1 MKHIHER
8 LGMTRFPLALLLLI
22 AAAHSSLAAPRLS
35 YVYPIGYERGKTIT
49 LNIVGTQLDGDIE
62 IRSTIPGKISL
73 KPVDMVDGKPAYNV
87 SDRRD
92 AELTINP
99 DAPVGIYPVRV
110 RTADGI
116 SNQVFFAVGT
126 LPDVGEVEPNNQQIE
141 AQPVALGVTVAGS
154 VAPGD
159 RDIFKVALP
168 AGGRLV
174 AEVEAKRIGM
184 PMDSALAVLDSQGRE
199 LASDDDAIGLDTDS
213 RVDVTV
219 SRAGDYYVVVN
230 EVTYQV
236 GSSYR
241 LKIGSYD
248 YAEGIFPLAGPKQVE
263 EKAWAWRRDVGNLT
277 PVVFTS
283 PAADGWMMVQ
293 PMGNTSPSLPLRY
306 LVSDRLRI
314 VETPGMPQDILPGYA
329 VDGVISGPSEKDR
342 YRLAT
347 TPGQRW
353 RLNLAAKKVGSR
365 LDAILAVENKEGAP
379 YVRSVD
385 QIDPVFDF
393 VTPDGVNEVFL
404 AVEDLSSR
412 GGPGYVYRLSADTLG
427 EDFTLEVTSD
437 VINVPR
443 GSVEYVPV
451 RVERRGYNGPIQLFV
466 PEKIHGIA
474 AEEGRIE
481 AGQNEGYILL
491 SAKPGTT
498 PSTVPIEIWG
508 RGGNPAQPID
518 RQAAGNA
525 VNLAPFVDR
534 QLLEPM
540 PSALCQETPFT
551 VQVAARSIRIPHG
564 IGGSLPVTIQRGPA
578 ATEAIRIEP
587 RTRIPS
593 FPFGVDTNIEK
604 GKADGA
610 ITFPGNVEYG
620 RSQGTMVFTAISQV
634 AGREVRVTLPPVFV
648 ALVQPFE
655 INLPSRSVSLAAS
668 GSANLP
674 ALVTR
679 EPGFDGEIRIRID
692 NLPQGITAV
701 TPPIP
706 AGQFMTTLE
715 FKGAAVP
722 PGEYTIRLVGL
733 ADFSGRKQTKDYEL
747 APQEIKIIV
756 PAG

>member
-62 IRSTIPGKISL
+62 IRSTIPGKINL
-73 KPVDMVDGKPAYNV
+73 KPVDIVDGKPAYNV

-110 RTADGI
+110 RTADVSPIKSSSPSAPCPMLARSNPTTNKSKPSPSRSASRSPARSLPAIAI
-116 SNQVFFAVGT
+116 SSK
-126 LPDVGEVEPNNQQIE
+126 L
-141 AQPVALGVTVAGS
+141 LS
-154 VAPGD
+154 
-159 RDIFKVALP
+159 P

-314 VETPGMPQDILPGYA
+314 VETPGMPQDILPSYA

-393 VTPDGVNEVFL
+393 VTPTAL
-404 AVEDLSSR
+404 MKSS
-412 GGPGYVYRLSADTLG
+412 
-427 EDFTLEVTSD
+427 
-437 VINVPR
+437 
-443 GSVEYVPV
+443 
-451 RVERRGYNGPIQLFV
+451 
-466 PEKIHGIA
+466 
-474 AEEGRIE
+474 
-481 AGQNEGYILL
+481 
-491 SAKPGTT
+491 
-498 PSTVPIEIWG
+498 
-508 RGGNPAQPID
+508 
-518 RQAAGNA
+518 
-525 VNLAPFVDR
+525 
-534 QLLEPM
+534 
-540 PSALCQETPFT
+540 
-551 VQVAARSIRIPHG
+551 
-564 IGGSLPVTIQRGPA
+564 
-578 ATEAIRIEP
+578 
-587 RTRIPS
+587 
-593 FPFGVDTNIEK
+593 
-604 GKADGA
+604 
-610 ITFPGNVEYG
+610 
-620 RSQGTMVFTAISQV
+620 
-634 AGREVRVTLPPVFV
+634 
-648 ALVQPFE
+648 
-655 INLPSRSVSLAAS
+655 
-668 GSANLP
+668 
-674 ALVTR
+674 
-679 EPGFDGEIRIRID
+679 
-692 NLPQGITAV
+692 
-701 TPPIP
+701 
-706 AGQFMTTLE
+706 
-715 FKGAAVP
+715 
-722 PGEYTIRLVGL
+722 
-733 ADFSGRKQTKDYEL
+733 
-747 APQEIKIIV
+747 
-756 PAG
+756 